1 MVGTV
6 ILVLDNCVIFDGAST
21 ELAEGMSIVIEDG
34 IIREIGK
41 AGTAPNGAEIR
52 DMGGRFVMPGLI
64 DAHFHSYWYQWNA
77 SGIDATKPQLRSL
90 HAAKL
95 LEAALRRGFTTIR
108 DAGGGD
114 VSLARGIQ
122 LGLIDG
128 PRFFYPGYAL
138 GQTGGHVDPRPPEY
152 HDERNYEGR
161 CACPVCTALVKL
173 VDGPEEMRKAV
184 RENLRTGA
192 TQIKIHTSGSPTE
205 SATDPIWYTQLQ
217 DEEIAIAVKEAT
229 ARRVYV
235 MAHAHSNE
243 SALRCLKNGVRSI
256 EHVSALEV
264 DGARMIA
271 EKEAFA
277 VPTLAALDMIA
288 NAAPPGFP
296 KEWIEGGKKM
306 GKRALQSIQYL
317 QDAGAQIG
325 FGTDLCGAV
334 GERQLREFGLRA
346 EVLPPIEILRSATSI
361 NAKLVKMEGKIGTIA
376 EGAFADLLA
385 INGNPLDD
393 IAVMEQQDKHDMIM
407 RNGQFI
413 KWTIN

>member
-1 MVGTV
+1 M
-6 ILVLDNCVIFDGAST
+6 LVLDNCVIFDGVSA
-21 ELAEGMSIVIEDG
+21 ELAQNMAIVIEDG
-34 IIREIGK
+34 VIREISR
-41 AGTAPNGAEIR
+41 AGSAPSGAEVR

-64 DAHFHSYWYQWNA
+64 DAHFHSYWYQWNSNA
-77 SGIDATKPQLRSL
+77 IDATKPQLRSL

-95 LEAALRRGFTTIR
+95 LEQALRRGFTTIR

-138 GQTGGHVDPRPPEY
+138 GQTGGHVDPRAPEY
-152 HDERNYEGR
+152 HDDGYYEGR
-161 CACPVCTALVKL
+161 CACPVCTSFVKL
-173 VDGPEEMRKAV
+173 VDGPDEMRKAV

-217 DEEIAIAVKEAT
+217 DEEIAVAVQEAT

-243 SALRCLKNGVRSI
+243 AALRCLKNGVRSI
-256 EHVSALEV
+256 EHVSALEE

-296 KEWIEGGKKM
+296 EVWIEGGRKM
-306 GKRALQSIQYL
+306 GKRALQSLQYL
-317 QDAGAQIG
+317 RDAGAQMG

-346 EVLPPIEILRSATSI
+346 QVLSPIEVLRSATSI
-361 NAKLVKMEGKIGTIA
+361 NAKLVKMEGKIGTVA

-385 INGNPLDD
+385 IDGNPLED
-393 IAVMEQQDKHDMIM
+393 IAVMEQQEKHHMIM